1 MARRVR
7 IAVITEI
14 IAPYRIPV
22 FNAAVQRGDIE
33 LKVVFLAEN
42 DPSLREWRI
51 YKDDI
56 RFSYEVVPSYR
67 WKMGKASLLLNW
79 GTGKALENA
88 APDVIVCGGYNYPAS
103 WRAMSWARKHRVP
116 FVLWSESTT
125 RDMRKG
131 RWIVDRAKK
140 RFVERSTAFLVP
152 GSAAGQYLL
161 ELGVCESQIY
171 VAPNAVDN
179 DFYARHACL
188 ARQQTGEI
196 RRKFDLP
203 ERYFVCVGR
212 IVPDKGVFDLLRAYE
227 RLAVEIRK
235 DVGLVFVGDG
245 GARVELAAAVAKVAP
260 GRIRLLGFLHREQ
273 LASVYGLAEALVFP
287 THTDTWGL
295 VVNEA
300 MASGLPVL
308 VSDVAGCAVD
318 LVRPDWNGF
327 VLPRSDVEKWS
338 EAMRLVAE
346 GRELRQTMGRNSES
360 RIREFSPVNWAAGLA
375 ELRSQV
381 ERCER

>member
-22 FNAAVQRGDIE
+22 FNAAAQRGDIE

-51 YKDDI
+51 YKDEI

-79 GTGKALENA
+79 GTGKALEEA

-103 WRAMSWARKHRVP
+103 WRAMSWARRHKVP

-125 RDMRKG
+125 RDIRKG

-140 RFVERSTAFLVP
+140 RFVDRSTAFLVP
-152 GSAAGQYLL
+152 GSAARQYLL
-161 ELGVCESQIY
+161 ELGVRESQVY

-179 DFYARHACL
+179 EFYARHACL
-188 ARQQTGEI
+188 ARQQPGEI
-196 RRKFDLP
+196 RTKFDLP

-260 GRIRLLGFLHREQ
+260 GRIRLLGFMHREQ

-308 VSDVAGCAVD
+308 VSDVAGCAND

-327 VLPRSDVEKWS
+327 VLPRSDVKKWS
-338 EAMRLVAE
+338 EAMRLVVME
-346 GRELRQTMGRNSES
+346 RDLRQTMGRNSES
-360 RIREFSPVNWAAGLA
+360 RIREFSPVSWAAGLA
-375 ELRSQV
+375 DLRRQV
-381 ERCER
+381 EQL